1 MFGYVKPLISE
12 LKVKEYNLFK
22 SYYCSLCFS
31 IKENFGNIPRMALN
45 YDMTFLAILLD
56 SLNEDKLEFKTKICI
71 LHPNSKKPIIF
82 NNKALDYSSYMN
94 ISLVYFKLLD
104 DVMDDKNLKSKS
116 FSLILYP
123 YK

>member
-31 IKENFGNIPRMALN
+31 IKENFGNIPRIALN

-94 ISLVYFKLLD
+94 ISLVYFILLD
-104 DVMDDKNLKSKS
+104 DVMAD
-116 FSLILYP
+116 
-123 YK
+123 